1 MKIPH
6 ANFFLALPVSL
17 AMFYYMNFGHK
28 SEVFLSV
35 QTAYWLRGEI
45 LFILLILL
53 FTSLD
58 NLYFKIFS
66 LLEKG
71 FSLL

>member
-6 ANFFLALPVSL
+6 ANFFLVLPVSL

-45 LFILLILL
+45 LFILLIWLNIK
-53 FTSLD
+53 FD
-58 NLYFKIFS
+58 
-66 LLEKG
+66 
-71 FSLL
+71 